1 MIKLWIISHSPK
13 GPLWE
18 DKNGLC
24 RTIIYKELNYDYD
37 NYDTNAIWKA
47 TRYCFKLIESHPL
60 GLYIKN
66 SVETD
71 SLWVFCI
78 SIMLYDKF
86 SF

>member
-47 TRYCFKLIESHPL
+47 TRYVLSWLKVI
-60 GLYIKN
+60 
-66 SVETD
+66 
-71 SLWVFCI
+71 LWD
-78 SIMLYDKF
+78 YT
-86 SF
+86 